1 MSALHESSQSPTV
14 FTKIANGEIPSA
26 RVYEDDETL
35 AFMDINP
42 ASRGHTLV
50 ISRGEYPTLLDV
62 PPDVVAAVAHTT
74 QRIARAIMRALTP
87 DGFNVMQ
94 NNGSAAGQVV
104 FHYHVHIVP
113 RWKDDHV
120 SPFGRQK
127 GADPAELETIAQ
139 TIKAHLE

>member
-1 MSALHESSQSPTV
+1 MSSIFSRIV
-14 FTKIANGEIPSA
+14 KGEIPA
-26 RVYEDDETL
+26 AKVYEDDLTL

-50 ISRGEYPTLLDV
+50 ICKEEYADLLSI
-62 PPDVVAAVAHTT
+62 PPDLAAAVTQTT
-74 QRIARAIMRALTP
+74 QKVARAIMESLNP

-113 RWKDDHV
+113 RWEGDRAIRAWKQETV
-120 SPFGRQK
+120 
-127 GADPAELETIAQ
+127 DPQELQALAVLISQHIQNA
-139 TIKAHLE
+139 